1 MNIKYLVIL
10 SVTFS
15 STAFSQELPP
25 AQTVFFEQ
33 DSFIQ
38 PELLLK
44 KTVDKDL
51 KLSTLPPNSSLE
63 DYINQAIIHKDWKLC
78 FQWCQYIYEN
88 GTSEFGYRFIWRDEL
103 NRLRPQRGQ
112 ARIPTF
118 KEMDTL
124 LDEAKIDGWL
134 EKFEKV

>member
-1 MNIKYLVIL
+1 MKSRVKIIKEV
-10 SVTFS
+10 
-15 STAFSQELPP
+15 P
-25 AQTVFFEQ
+25 
-33 DSFIQ
+33 
-38 PELLLK
+38 K
-44 KTVDKDL
+44 
-51 KLSTLPPNSSLE
+51 N
-63 DYINQAIIHKDWKLC
+63 IIHKDWKLC

-124 LDEAKIDGWL
+124 LDEAKIDGLL

>member
-1 MNIKYLVIL
+1 MLERSRY
-10 SVTFS
+10 
-15 STAFSQELPP
+15 TA
-25 AQTVFFEQ
+25 VFISEENKINSNRKKEIIIITQ
-33 DSFIQ
+33 
-38 PELLLK
+38 LK
-44 KTVDKDL
+44 KTQKEKSML
-51 KLSTLPPNSSLE
+51 NFLNSSMKSRVKIIKE
-63 DYINQAIIHKDWKLC
+63 VPKNIIHKDWKLC

-134 EKFEKV
+134 EKIEKV

>member
-25 AQTVFFEQ
+25 TQTVFFEQ

-44 KTVDKDL
+44 KKADTEL

-63 DYINQAIIHKDWKLC
+63 DYINQAIIHKAWK
-78 FQWCQYIYEN
+78 E
-88 GTSEFGYRFIWRDEL
+88 
-103 NRLRPQRGQ
+103 
-112 ARIPTF
+112 
-118 KEMDTL
+118 
-124 LDEAKIDGWL
+124 L
-134 EKFEKV
+134 EKL